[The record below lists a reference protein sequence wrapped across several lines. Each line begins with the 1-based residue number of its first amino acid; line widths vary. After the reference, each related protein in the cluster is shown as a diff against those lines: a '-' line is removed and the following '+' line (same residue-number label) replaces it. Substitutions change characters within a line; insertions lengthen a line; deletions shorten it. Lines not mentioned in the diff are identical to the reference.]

1 MKALGILLGRFPA
14 LSDSEALAMAYFDD
28 ASKDNQNARAVVT
41 EHGITND
48 QIVAEAMLK
57 RGEGLLLFDRME
69 SHRASA
75 SRSLRKDIDRWFQ
88 AGNEPPEA
96 SPG

>member
-1 MKALGILLGRFPA
+1 
-14 LSDSEALAMAYFDD
+14 MAYFDD

-41 EHGITND
+41 EYGITND

-69 SHRASA
+69 NHRASA

-88 AGNEPPEA
+88 SRNEPPGHA
-96 SPG
+96 GAG